1 MKLPNAERAIVTEEN
16 VAEYLLNPAY
26 PDNGGKAACLL
37 FRSGFLLCDSGR
49 PGVSC
54 GMNFRPVSAWLLGI
68 VWLTSLLGF
77 PAQADSPETPSG
89 KVYILPIREAIMPP
103 LVYVVRRGVKE
114 AMEANADAL
123 ILDMNTDGGRVD
135 VTEEI
140 IQIIS
145 KFKGRTFTFVNDR
158 AFSAGAFISVATQ
171 KIYMAPQSVI
181 GAAAPIMMSP
191 TGGGVEKLSETFE
204 AKMTSAIRALVRTQ
218 AEKNGHNIDVI
229 EAMIDKTKELIIEGE
244 VLNKEGNILT
254 LTDRQ
259 AAKEYGD
266 PPKPLLSSGTV
277 ESMSALLEQL
287 GYGGAQRVEIRPTG
301 TEKVGL
307 WINTIAPLLLIIGI
321 VGLYIEFKTPG
332 FGLPGI
338 IGIVAFAIYFL
349 GGYVAGLSAAGWVV
363 VFIVG
368 LVLVLLE
375 LLVFPGTYIAG
386 VSGAVLMLVAVVMGM
401 VDMYP
406 GTPLVPS
413 FPQLQLP
420 LRDLGLALA
429 VSFVLA
435 LVLARFL
442 PQTPLYHQL
451 VSQTASG
458 VASVAALEGQLEAR
472 MGQVGVAI
480 APLCPGGKARF
491 DDQLLD
497 VITRGEMVAKGRAVK
512 IVGRSGPNV
521 VVEEVA

>member
-1 MKLPNAERAIVTEEN
+1 MT
-16 VAEYLLNPAY
+16 
-26 PDNGGKAACLL
+26 
-37 FRSGFLLCDSGR
+37 FRRVLSL
-49 PGVSC
+49 
-54 GMNFRPVSAWLLGI
+54 LLGL
-68 VWLTSLLGF
+68 VLAGESWTALASGN
-77 PAQADSPETPSG
+77 SPTLAASG
-89 KVYILPIREAIMPP
+89 KVYILPIREDIMPP

-114 AMEANADAL
+114 AMEAKADAL

-140 IQIIS
+140 IEIVS
-145 KFKGRTFTFVNDR
+145 KFKGPTFTYVNDR

-171 KIYMAPQSVI
+171 KIFMAPQSVI

-191 TGGGVEKLSETFE
+191 GGTGAESLPDTVE
-204 AKMTSAIRALVRTQ
+204 AKMTSAVRALVRTQ

-229 EAMIDKTKELIIEGE
+229 EAMIDKTKELKIGDE

-266 PPKPLLSSGTV
+266 PPKPLLSSGTM
-277 ESMSALLEQL
+277 ESLDALLAHL
-287 GYGGAQRVEIRPTG
+287 GYGGLQRIEIKPTG
-301 TEKVGL
+301 AERVGL

-349 GGYVAGLSAAGWVV
+349 GGYVAGLSAAGWVI
-363 VFIVG
+363 VFLLGVI
-368 LVLVLLE
+368 LVALE
-375 LLVFPGTYIAG
+375 MFVFPGTLIAG
-386 VSGAVLMLVAVVMGM
+386 IIGGILMLVALVMGM

-406 GTPLVPS
+406 GSPTLPTL
-413 FPQLQLP
+413 PQLQVP
-420 LRDLGLALA
+420 LRDLGAA
-429 VSFVLA
+429 VAISFVIA

-442 PQTPLYHQL
+442 PQTPFYRQL

-458 VASVAALEGQLEAR
+458 VNSVATLVEEQQAR
-472 MGQVGVAI
+472 LGLTGVVI
-480 APLCPGGKARF
+480 ARLNPGGKARF
-491 DDQLLD
+491 GEQLLD
-497 VITRGEMVAKGRAVK
+497 VITRGEMVDKGKTVR
-512 IVGRSGPNV
+512 IIGHSGPNA
-521 VVEEVA
+521 VVEEIAG